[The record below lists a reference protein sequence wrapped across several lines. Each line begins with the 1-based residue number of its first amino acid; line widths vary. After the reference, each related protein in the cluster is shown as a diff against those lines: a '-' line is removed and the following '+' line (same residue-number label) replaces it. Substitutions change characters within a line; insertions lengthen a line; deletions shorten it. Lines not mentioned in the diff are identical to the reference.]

1 MKETPETR
9 VQSLG
14 EEDSLEE
21 DIATHSSV
29 LACRTSWTEEPAGH
43 GPQGRKEWDMTE
55 TTQQACTQ
63 KAFRKIKAKTKDE
76 KEKGNQ
82 VNKEC

>member
-43 GPQGRKEWDMTE
+43 GP
-55 TTQQACTQ
+55 
-63 KAFRKIKAKTKDE
+63 
-76 KEKGNQ
+76 
-82 VNKEC
+82 

>member
-1 MKETPETR
+1 MKETPETW

-29 LACRTSWTEEPAGH
+29 LAWRTSWTEEPAGLWSIGSQRVGH
-43 GPQGRKEWDMTE
+43 D
-55 TTQQACTQ
+55 
-63 KAFRKIKAKTKDE
+63 
-76 KEKGNQ
+76 
-82 VNKEC
+82 